1 MSKRYWKLFV
11 EDIRNKNKRVRKESD
26 AVKKAIQEYC
36 MEVIKRFKPACI
48 ILYGSRAKGTFT
60 GISDID
66 IIVISSNFEQDFLSR
81 IKDLI
86 DANTSSIPIEPLGYT
101 EAEFETMLMTFRLT
115 ALDAVREGVPLYG
128 ENYFNNLKN
137 KLNELEKIGLYKGKT
152 SWHIP
157 AAATR

>member
-1 MSKRYWKLFV
+1 MRK
-11 EDIRNKNKRVRKESD
+11 ENKRIRKEPD
-26 AVKKAIQEYC
+26 AVNKALQEYC
-36 MEVIKRFKPACI
+36 TEVIKRFKPACI

-60 GISDID
+60 GASDID
-66 IIVISSNFEQDFLSR
+66 IIVISNNFEQDFLSR

-86 DANTSSIPIEPLGYT
+86 DANTSSFPIEPLGYT
-101 EAEFETMLMTFRLT
+101 EAEFKTMLMAFRIT

-137 KLNELEKIGLYKGKT
+137 KLNELEKIGLYKGKA

-157 AAATR
+157 AAATG